1 MKRKINDLIQFFV
14 LALIIIAVNV
24 ISSFVFGRYDATT
37 EKRFTLHPA
46 TLKIVESIEERIL
59 IRVYLEGDF
68 NSGFQRLSK
77 ETKQI
82 LDEFRAYNQN
92 IEYEFIDPNGYDNP
106 QQNRELKKQLADYG
120 VQPTVVEDFKDGEK
134 IQKEVYP
141 GAVIFQGNEVIPISL
156 LKSQIATNSE
166 VQINNSVQNL
176 EYAFANVFRQ
186 LQVTNKKTI
195 GFVSGH
201 GELDDKFIAD
211 IALRLS
217 AYYSVSRF
225 NMREFSDTVEF
236 NLSEQQRNI
245 NRFDAIVIAKPKAK
259 FTDLDK
265 LLIDQYIMTGGKV
278 LWFVDPVEANMDSL
292 SFKSEFIAYPIM
304 DQLNL
309 TDMLFKYGVR
319 VNTNL
324 VEDMVS
330 AGVNDR
336 RNVHPWV
343 YFPMIMPIEK
353 HPIVK
358 NLNAVK
364 LEFASTLDTI
374 ITPGIKKTFLLKT
387 SPYTR
392 VVPSPHRVSLATLYE
407 KPNPALFPKK
417 HVPVAVL
424 LEGKFDSYFK
434 NRIAPTS
441 QLDANYK
448 FVEKGVETQ
457 MIVVADGDAV
467 KNQVNIVNPNIP
479 KGTPLPLG
487 YDQFTGVE
495 YGNKD
500 FVLNAMDYLLDD
512 SGLINVRSRELQIR
526 LLDKNK
532 IQKEKLYWQILTTL
546 APVLL
551 VLLSGGVYVLV
562 RRKRFTK

>member
-1 MKRKINDLIQFFV
+1 MKRKINDLIQFLV

-292 SFKSEFIAYPIM
+292 SFNSEFIAYPIM

-364 LEFASTLDTI
+364 LEFTSTLDTI

-457 MIVVADGDAV
+457 MIVVADGDAI

-532 IQKEKLYWQILTTL
+532 IQQEKLYWQILTTL

>member
-1 MKRKINDLIQFFV
+1 MKRKINDLIQFLV
-14 LALIIIAVNV
+14 LALIIIAINV

-46 TLKIVESIEERIL
+46 TLKIVEAIDEKIL

-106 QQNRELKKQLADYG
+106 EQNRELKKQLADYG
-120 VQPTVVEDFKDGEK
+120 VQPTLVEDFKDGEK
-134 IQKEVYP
+134 VQKEVYP

-166 VQINNSVQNL
+166 IQINNSVQNL

-201 GELDDKFIAD
+201 GELEDKFIAD

-217 AYYSVSRF
+217 AYYGVSRF
-225 NMREFSDTVEF
+225 NMRELSDTVEF
-236 NLSEQQRNI
+236 NLSKQQRSL

-265 LLIDQYIMTGGKV
+265 LLLDQYIMTGGKV
-278 LWFVDPVEANMDSL
+278 LWFIDPVEANMDSL

-319 VNTNL
+319 VNSNL
-324 VEDMVS
+324 IEDMVS

-336 RNVHPWV
+336 RNVNPWV

-374 ITPGIKKTFLLKT
+374 IAPGIKKTFLLKT

-417 HVPVAVL
+417 HLPVAVL

-441 QLDANYK
+441 QLDADYK
-448 FVEKGVETQ
+448 YVEKGVETQ
-457 MIVVADGDAV
+457 MIVVADGDAI

-532 IQKEKLYWQILTTL
+532 IQKEKLFWQLVSTAL
-546 APVLL
+546 PVLL
-551 VLLSGGVYVLV
+551 VLISGVVYILI

>member
-1 MKRKINDLIQFFV
+1 MKRKINDLIQFLV

>member
-1 MKRKINDLIQFFV
+1 M
-14 LALIIIAVNV
+14 
-24 ISSFVFGRYDATT
+24 
-37 EKRFTLHPA
+37 
-46 TLKIVESIEERIL
+46 
-59 IRVYLEGDF
+59 
-68 NSGFQRLSK
+68 
-77 ETKQI
+77 
-82 LDEFRAYNQN
+82 
-92 IEYEFIDPNGYDNP
+92 
-106 QQNRELKKQLADYG
+106 
-120 VQPTVVEDFKDGEK
+120 
-134 IQKEVYP
+134 
-141 GAVIFQGNEVIPISL
+141 
-156 LKSQIATNSE
+156 
-166 VQINNSVQNL
+166 
-176 EYAFANVFRQ
+176 
-186 LQVTNKKTI
+186 
-195 GFVSGH
+195 
-201 GELDDKFIAD
+201 
-211 IALRLS
+211 
-217 AYYSVSRF
+217 
-225 NMREFSDTVEF
+225 
-236 NLSEQQRNI
+236 
-245 NRFDAIVIAKPKAK
+245 
-259 FTDLDK
+259 
-265 LLIDQYIMTGGKV
+265 
-278 LWFVDPVEANMDSL
+278 
-292 SFKSEFIAYPIM
+292 
-304 DQLNL
+304 
-309 TDMLFKYGVR
+309 
-319 VNTNL
+319 
-324 VEDMVS
+324 S

>member
-1 MKRKINDLIQFFV
+1 MKRKINDLIQFLV

-467 KNQVNIVNPNIP
+467 KNQVNLVNPNIP